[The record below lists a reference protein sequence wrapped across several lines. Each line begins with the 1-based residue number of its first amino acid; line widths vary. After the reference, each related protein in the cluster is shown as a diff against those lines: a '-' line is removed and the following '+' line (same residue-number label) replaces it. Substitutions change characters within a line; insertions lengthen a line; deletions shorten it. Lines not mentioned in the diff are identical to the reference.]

1 MPLIINLRVLVVFR
15 NAGYIAYSRSSLRP
29 SEHKCRQLTGNFM
42 VSKLVCGANLSSHI
56 VTDYEVFQSVQ
67 LMKFNKRILTH
78 KGQ

>member
-1 MPLIINLRVLVVFR
+1 
-15 NAGYIAYSRSSLRP
+15 
-29 SEHKCRQLTGNFM
+29 M